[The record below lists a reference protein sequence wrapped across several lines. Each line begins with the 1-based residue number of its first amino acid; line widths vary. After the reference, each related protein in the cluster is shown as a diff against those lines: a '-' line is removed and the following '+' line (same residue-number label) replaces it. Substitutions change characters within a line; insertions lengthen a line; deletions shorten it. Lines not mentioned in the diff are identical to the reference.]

1 MSSSVLRK
9 PPRPMC
15 EARRRVSA
23 PPSACSSSDAKL
35 SILATIWAI
44 SPQSGPERWRASSS
58 TFSASLTWTIFPAGS
73 ACSTLTQANGHP
85 SPKSAQNHQRT
96 RSPRDPAPPCP
107 PVRSV
112 AGCALG
118 RVSDFRLRNL
128 NEI

>member
-1 MSSSVLRK
+1 
-9 PPRPMC
+9 MC

-23 PPSACSSSDAKL
+23 PPPSACSSSDAKVL

-44 SPQSGPERWRASSS
+44 SPQSGPERLRASSS
-58 TFSASLTWTIFPAGS
+58 TFSASLTFTIFPAGS
-73 ACSTLTQANGHP
+73 ACSTSTQAHGHP

-112 AGCALG
+112 AGCTPG